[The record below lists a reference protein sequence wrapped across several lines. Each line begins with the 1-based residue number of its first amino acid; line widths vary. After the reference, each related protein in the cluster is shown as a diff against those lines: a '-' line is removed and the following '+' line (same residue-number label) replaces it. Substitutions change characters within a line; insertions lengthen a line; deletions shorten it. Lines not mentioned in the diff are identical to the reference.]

1 MCDLV
6 CDCERRWSNRSPS
19 VVQPESCAGEHQADQ
34 QKTPEHSSDTHPERP
49 PLRPHFRLSSDTY
62 ADTSQTG
69 EQRTLTRVTPP
80 IEGNDMW
87 RRLPCLSS
95 YTGGS
100 GPRLS
105 SFMWGQPPPAVRAA
119 IAATLPQLQ
128 A

>member
-19 VVQPESCAGEHQADQ
+19 VVQPESCAGEHQANQ

-69 EQRTLTRVTPP
+69 EQRTLTRVTTP

-87 RRLPCLSS
+87 RHL
-95 YTGGS
+95 
-100 GPRLS
+100 PRLS
-105 SFMWGQPPPAVRAA
+105 QFMWGQPPSAVKLHVETAAPGCPGRESGQPPPAV
-119 IAATLPQLQ
+119 
-128 A
+128 